1 MNARIGIIIGQLGWG
16 GAERQVSLL
25 APGLAARG
33 MEVSVICLSRELDPF
48 GEKLRRAGMTVH
60 AIERRGRREP
70 GRALAL
76 ARILRGGKIE
86 LAHSFLESAGIY
98 AWLAGHMARRTV
110 LLPSV
115 RSLPSAE
122 SRLWHALT
130 GRSLRSARLIIA
142 NSHSA
147 AGVCSERYRVPRE
160 RFRVAPNGVELPP
173 SAAPEERETAK
184 RSFRLAENNMVL
196 GTVSKDAPD
205 KNVPAFLRLAGRL
218 GRECGPLCSIAA
230 GRGLDESYAARFQP
244 LQRHS
249 VCQSL
254 FLGPLADV
262 DRLYRCL
269 DLFVLTSLRESLPNV
284 LLEAMA
290 HGLPCVAYSVGGA
303 PEIIEHGVT
312 GLLVEPGDE
321 EGLFQAARSVL
332 TDPERG
338 RAMGQAGRRR
348 VAERFSVEA
357 MVESTCRVYEELLG
371 N

>member
-1 MNARIGIIIGQLGWG
+1 MNARIGLIIGQLGWG

-33 MEVSVICLSRELDPF
+33 MEVSVICLSQELDPF
-48 GEKLRRAGMTVH
+48 GEELRRAGLTVH
-60 AIERRGRREP
+60 AMERRGRRES

-98 AWLAGHMARRTV
+98 AWLAGRMARRAV

-130 GRSLRSARLIIA
+130 GRSLRAARLIIA
-142 NSHSA
+142 NSHSV

-160 RFRVAPNGVELPP
+160 RFRVVPNGIKLPP
-173 SAAPEERETAK
+173 PVSPEERETAK
-184 RSFRLAENNMVL
+184 RSFRLAEKNMVL
-196 GTVSKDAPD
+196 GTVSKDAPE
-205 KNVPAFLRLAGRL
+205 KNVPAFLSLAERLS
-218 GRECGPLCSIAA
+218 RECGPLCVLSA

-244 LQRHS
+244 LHRRS
-249 VCQSL
+249 VCQSI

-269 DLFVLTSLRESLPNV
+269 DPFVLTSLRESLPNV
-284 LLEAMA
+284 LLEAMS
-290 HGLPCVAYSVGGA
+290 HGLPCVAFSVGGV

-321 EGLFQAARSVL
+321 EGLFQAARSIL
-332 TDPERG
+332 DDPERG

-348 VAERFSVEA
+348 VAGMFSVEA
-357 MVESTCRVYEELLG
+357 MLESTCRVYKELLG